1 MKTIFIILLL
11 LASNVTILSQNTRVK
26 DSVRLS
32 TKALDYIIKDIQ
44 SCDSLKLRYV
54 EQLEKIT
61 KFSDANL
68 LLIQQKD
75 SVFKLNNEVRLKLE
89 NVQGKL
95 EENQKSKKLT
105 LLEGILIGISSL
117 GIGLLF

>member
-1 MKTIFIILLL
+1 M
-11 LASNVTILSQNTRVK
+11 
-26 DSVRLS
+26 S